1 MNARLKQKRPETEYI
16 DGEGKK
22 RNENWKRRNFGFS
35 YSKVLILINIVGYFP
50 LTFILITYTF
60 QISEEYRVCAST
72 IYTSTQ
78 FAQRL
83 SSNQLS
89 TIFDKNLKNIKLDL
103 LWWLLIFV
111 MMTIMIKK
119 YLHTTYKHA
128 LQWRKKNVFA
138 RLQYV
143 RYVQIN
149 IVLYSINNYCSLLP
163 IF

>member
-1 MNARLKQKRPETEYI
+1 MQGLKQKRPETEHN

-22 RNENWKRRNFGFS
+22 EIKIEKSNFGFS

-103 LWWLLIFV
+103 LW
-111 MMTIMIKK
+111 
-119 YLHTTYKHA
+119 
-128 LQWRKKNVFA
+128 
-138 RLQYV
+138 
-143 RYVQIN
+143 
-149 IVLYSINNYCSLLP
+149 
-163 IF
+163 

>member
-1 MNARLKQKRPETEYI
+1 MQGLKQKRPETEHI

-22 RNENWKRRNFGFS
+22 EMKIEKSNFGFS
-35 YSKVLILINIVGYFP
+35 YSKVLVNIVGYFP

-89 TIFDKNLKNIKLDL
+89 TIFDKNLKNI
-103 LWWLLIFV
+103 
-111 MMTIMIKK
+111 
-119 YLHTTYKHA
+119 
-128 LQWRKKNVFA
+128 
-138 RLQYV
+138 
-143 RYVQIN
+143 
-149 IVLYSINNYCSLLP
+149 
-163 IF
+163 